1 MAPRPATWHPERQKR
16 AGCRGDLPQL
26 TEICYQSSH
35 PDDQVL
41 SVSASARHVNR
52 LGSSLCQL
60 SRSTLRGPIATG
72 HITLDNVQSWPDTND
87 PYPPYPQEP
96 ELENG
101 YLVFFQPP
109 VGSPVSLEYPLAL
122 EEIVLKHD
130 TREIRARLRGDE
142 VVGME
147 NFGTDL
153 TYFDPLE

>member
-1 MAPRPATWHPERQKR
+1 MMVSQ
-16 AGCRGDLPQL
+16 
-26 TEICYQSSH
+26 
-35 PDDQVL
+35 PDKQ
-41 SVSASARHVNR
+41 
-52 LGSSLCQL
+52 
-60 SRSTLRGPIATG
+60 
-72 HITLDNVQSWPDTND
+72 ND